1 MTGQPAMS
9 AGGVVSKWSTTI
21 YKRCEH
27 RCYKCDQCLA
37 FEKIIEQIDIEERS
51 ALDRQREA
59 EKLVR
64 AKGES

>member
-1 MTGQPAMS
+1 M
-9 AGGVVSKWSTTI
+9 SKWSTTI

-27 RCYKCDQCLA
+27 RCYKCEQCVA

>member
-1 MTGQPAMS
+1 MDQFAMN
-9 AGGVVSKWSTTI
+9 AEAVVSKWATTI

-27 RCYKCDQCLA
+27 RCYKCEQCLA
-37 FEKIIEQIDIEERS
+37 FEKLIEQIDIEERS

>member
-1 MTGQPAMS
+1 MNV
-9 AGGVVSKWSTTI
+9 GVAVSKWATTI
-21 YKRCEH
+21 YKRCERQCH
-27 RCYKCDQCLA
+27 KCDQCRE
-37 FEKIIEQIDIEERS
+37 FEKLIEQIDIEERS